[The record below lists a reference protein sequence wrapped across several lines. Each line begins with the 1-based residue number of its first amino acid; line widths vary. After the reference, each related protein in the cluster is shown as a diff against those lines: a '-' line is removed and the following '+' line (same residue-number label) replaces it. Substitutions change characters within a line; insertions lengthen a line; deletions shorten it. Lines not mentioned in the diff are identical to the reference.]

1 MNSSKL
7 ADMIEASVKK
17 SIEEVFKPLNKR
29 LARLEAKIGS
39 DLGLIG
45 SAQIR
50 IANTHDIDLTVEL
63 VFILI
68 ELTSNIRVLSMFV

>member
-1 MNSSKL
+1 MLIFCLEMNSSKFT
-7 ADMIEASVKK
+7 DMIEASVKK

-45 SAQIR
+45 SAQLR
-50 IANTHDIDLTVEL
+50 IANSHNIDLTVEL
-63 VFILI
+63 VFFL
-68 ELTSNIRVLSMFV
+68 N

>member
-1 MNSSKL
+1 MNSNKFT
-7 ADMIEASVKK
+7 DMIEASVKK

-50 IANTHDIDLTVEL
+50 MANTHNIDLTVEL
-63 VFILI
+63 VF
-68 ELTSNIRVLSMFV
+68 F